1 MDDKPQ
7 RQEVQV
13 RSGDVPAGQIPAGQA
28 IAVAI
33 AEAYLNV
40 LSGGSP
46 EQLRQC
52 LSRPAE
58 QLLMGEDGRPYLI
71 TVAGTRCPTGELY
84 LHVSVSDRGWDGDV
98 AVLRSAVLAFGTESC
113 RRD

>member
-1 MDDKPQ
+1 
-7 RQEVQV
+7 V
-13 RSGDVPAGQIPAGQA
+13 GQG

-46 EQLRQC
+46 EQLREC
-52 LSRPAE
+52 VGRPAE

-71 TVAGTRCPTGELY
+71 TVAGARCPAGGLY

-98 AVLRSAVLAFGTESC
+98 SVVRSAMLTFDAEGC

>member
-1 MDDKPQ
+1 VTISDRPTDQ
-7 RQEVQV
+7 
-13 RSGDVPAGQIPAGQA
+13 G

-40 LSGGSP
+40 LSGGSA

-52 LSRPAE
+52 LGRPAE

-71 TVAGTRCPTGELY
+71 TVAGARCPAGGFY
-84 LHVSVSDRGWDGDV
+84 LHVSVSDRGWDGEV
-98 AVLRSAVLAFGTESC
+98 AVIRSAVLTFGTDGC
-113 RRD
+113 

>member
-1 MDDKPQ
+1 MDDRQ
-7 RQEVQV
+7 ERQEVQV
-13 RSGDVPAGQIPAGQA
+13 TISEIPADHG
-28 IAVAI
+28 IAAAI

-52 LSRPAE
+52 LGRPAE

-71 TVAGTRCPTGELY
+71 TAAGVRCPAGGICLY
-84 LHVSVSDRGWDGDV
+84 VSVSDRGWDGDV
-98 AVLRSAVLAFGTESC
+98 AVIRSAVLTFDTEGC
-113 RRD
+113 LRD

>member
-1 MDDKPQ
+1 VDDELEY
-7 RQEVQV
+7 QEVRV
-13 RSGDVPAGQIPAGQA
+13 TRGDRPTDQG

-40 LSGGSP
+40 LSGGSA

-52 LSRPAE
+52 LGRPAE
-58 QLLMGEDGRPYLI
+58 QLLMGEDGRPYLV
-71 TVAGTRCPTGELY
+71 TATGARSPAGGFYLY
-84 LHVSVSDRGWDGDV
+84 VSVSDRGWDGDV
-98 AVLRSAVLAFGTESC
+98 AVVRSAVLGLDTEGC